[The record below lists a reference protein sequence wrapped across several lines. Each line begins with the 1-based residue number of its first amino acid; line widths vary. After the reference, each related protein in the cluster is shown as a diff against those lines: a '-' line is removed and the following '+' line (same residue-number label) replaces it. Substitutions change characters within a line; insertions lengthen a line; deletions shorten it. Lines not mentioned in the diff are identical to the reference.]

1 MTQRNRAELE
11 REVAELIIEKLN
23 ITHITAD
30 KVDIEFPLFSKENA
44 LELDSI
50 DGIEI
55 VVALQL
61 SYGIRINDEIP
72 KQEILYSVKTIVD
85 FLIKE
90 NTTEKLV

>member
-1 MTQRNRAELE
+1 M
-11 REVAELIIEKLN
+11 
-23 ITHITAD
+23 
-30 KVDIEFPLFSKENA
+30 ENMF
-44 LELDSI
+44 LSI

-90 NTTEKLV
+90 NATEKLV